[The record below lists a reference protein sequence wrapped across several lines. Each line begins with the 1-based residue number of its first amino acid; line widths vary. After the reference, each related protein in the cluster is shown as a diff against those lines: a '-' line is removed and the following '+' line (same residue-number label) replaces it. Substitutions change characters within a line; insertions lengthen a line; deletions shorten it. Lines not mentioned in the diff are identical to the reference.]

1 MESVYFEE
9 YKQAEA
15 RCLQA
20 VEARDILGYNV
31 PFPKPS
37 LPKVFFSLYGTNLP
51 HFRSMF
57 PDYRSSEQYI
67 TATAELARQKHQNA
81 DALAASVEYQRA
93 VAEVAETRRIRDNA
107 RVRFQRAYNAH
118 QDFVRAN
125 PDVYRA
131 ATATTTAIELED
143 DPVEVTAQPPFHA
156 TPVPED
162 TPARAQSPA
171 YEPSSPLPAQAQSP
185 AYDPVDVTAQ
195 SRFHATP
202 VPEDTPVRAQSP
214 AYEPSSP
221 LPARAHSPAYEPS
234 SPLPTRRRQ
243 AAAPLPTRRR
253 PAAAAAPARAQS
265 PAYEPSSPLPTR
277 RHQTVTRSEPVSG
290 AAAQQAKR
298 MMLSVEDRES
308 KDGEDTCVICACNF
322 ACIKSSACGHRVMC
336 FGCSSSLSTTQA
348 SWRDKCPVCREK
360 IQNLVVAF

>member
-1 MESVYFEE
+1 MESVYLEE

-20 VEARDILGYNV
+20 VEARDILGCNV

-37 LPKVFFSLYGTNLP
+37 LSKAFFSLYGTNLP
-51 HFRSMF
+51 YFRSAF

-67 TATAELARQKHQNA
+67 TATAEVAHQKRQNA
-81 DALAASVEYQRA
+81 DVLAASVEYQRA

-107 RVRFQRAYNAH
+107 RARFQRAYNAH
-118 QDFVRAN
+118 QDFIRAN
-125 PDVYRA
+125 PGLYR
-131 ATATTTAIELED
+131 TETAIELED

-162 TPARAQSPA
+162 TPARVQSPA
-171 YEPSSPLPAQAQSP
+171 YEPSSPL
-185 AYDPVDVTAQ
+185 
-195 SRFHATP
+195 
-202 VPEDTPVRAQSP
+202 
-214 AYEPSSP
+214 
-221 LPARAHSPAYEPS
+221 
-234 SPLPTRRRQ
+234 
-243 AAAPLPTRRR
+243 
-253 PAAAAAPARAQS
+253 PARAQS

-277 RHQTVTRSEPVSG
+277 RRPAAAAAPARIQSPAYEPSSPLPTRRHQTITRSEPVSG